1 MPEYSQRDIER
12 LLVDLPR
19 SEFRAR
25 LRKELMSTA
34 TDTDATS
41 TPAGRGIRPT
51 AAPVLRI
58 RNAAAAID
66 FYVRAFGARE
76 QMRFEAGGTIPHAEL
91 VLGDAMLIVADEN
104 PSYGFPSPET
114 IGGSSVGIR
123 LDVDDVDAAIGRA
136 VDAGARLVRAA
147 TDEFYGE
154 RSGQVFDPFGYR
166 WTLTKKIETLT
177 VDEMHRRMQAIMG
190 GGGPQPARPPVKH
203 IPEGFHTVTAYPRV
217 ADAPALV
224 EFLTRAFSAE
234 QTMMARG
241 AAGIHAEVRIGDS
254 MLKIGGGAPDIPA
267 NVEPA
272 PTAFH
277 VYVPDVDAAYERALA
292 AGAESMGAPQ
302 DMPYGERGC
311 GVKDASGN
319 VWYVATAKGD
329 SYQPK
334 GAQSLM
340 VYLHPRRAEPV
351 IAFMQ
356 RAFGATGVEKY
367 ASPDGVI
374 QHAHLRI
381 GDATIEMGE
390 AQGPYQPM
398 PARFYLYV
406 EHVDAAYWKALE
418 AGATSTNEP
427 ADQPY
432 GERMAGVKDSFGNQW
447 FIAARISG

>member
-1 MPEYSQRDIER
+1 MPRYSQRDIER

-19 SEFRAR
+19 PEFRAR
-25 LRKELMSTA
+25 LRKDLMPAVA
-34 TDTDATS
+34 TTS
-41 TPAGRGIRPT
+41 TTTRGIRPA
-51 AAPVLRI
+51 AAPILRV

-66 FYVRAFGARE
+66 FYVRAFGATE

-91 VLGDAMLIVADEN
+91 VIGDALIIVADEN
-104 PSYGFPSPET
+104 PQYGFPGPES
-114 IGGSSVGIR
+114 IGGSSVSIR
-123 LDVDDVDAAIGRA
+123 LDVDDVDAAMRRA
-136 VDAGARLVRAA
+136 VEAGARLARPA

-166 WTLTKKIETLT
+166 WTLTKKTEVLT
-177 VDEMHRRMQAIMG
+177 VDEMHRRMRLLMG
-190 GGGPQPARPPVKH
+190 AGGPQPPRAAVSYVPA
-203 IPEGFHTVTAYPRV
+203 GFHTVTAYPRV

-224 EFLTRAFSAE
+224 EFLTRTFGAE
-234 QTMMARG
+234 QTMMTRG
-241 AAGIHAEVRIGDS
+241 ATGVHAEVRIGDS

-267 NVEPA
+267 KVEPA

-311 GVKDASGN
+311 GVKDPSGN
-319 VWYVATAKGD
+319 VWYAATAKGA
-329 SYQPK
+329 SHQPP
-334 GAQSLM
+334 GAQTLM

-356 RAFGATGVEKY
+356 RAFGATGVEKF
-367 ASPDGVI
+367 ATPDGVI
-374 QHAHLRI
+374 RHAHLRI

-390 AQGPYQPM
+390 GEGSYQPM
-398 PARFYLYV
+398 PARFYVYT

-418 AGATSTNEP
+418 AGATSTGEP

-432 GERMAGVKDSFGNQW
+432 GERMASVSDPFGNTW
-447 FIAARISG
+447 FSAARIAG